1 MFRNG
6 GNAMGT
12 QTPDEH
18 QAALATALTST
29 TLDQLMRS
37 GADVTDPR
45 VQRYGDRWAAQIAAT
60 VVEPN
65 GRD

>member
-1 MFRNG
+1 MSI
-6 GNAMGT
+6 
-12 QTPDEH
+12 QTPNER

-29 TLDQLMRS
+29 TLDQLMRA
-37 GADVTDPR
+37 GADITDPR

-60 VVEPN
+60 VEPN